1 MAITSSAKKAIR
13 VSERRRVFNLK
24 RKAELSKALKN
35 LKRAIKGEKKT
46 EAEKALS
53 LAFKQLDKAA
63 KTHVIKKGN
72 ASRNKSRLAKQVA
85 KLK

>member
-13 VSERRRVFNLK
+13 VAKRRRVFNLK
-24 RKAELSKALKN
+24 RKAELQKALKN
-35 LKRAIKGEKKT
+35 IKRAIKSGKKA
-46 EAEKALS
+46 EAQKALV
-53 LAFKQLDKAA
+53 AVYKQLDKAA

-72 ASRNKSRLAKQVA
+72 ASRRKSRLAKQIA